1 MLVVSSYVKI
11 TLCGNVKLIESDIAI
26 TRKIK
31 ESGIVMDIQLLD
43 HLIIVPDGNYSMGDE
58 GII

>member
-1 MLVVSSYVKI
+1 VQPS
-11 TLCGNVKLIESDIAI
+11 ESDIAI

-43 HLIIVPDGNYSMGDE
+43 HLVIIPEELHYSMADK